1 MAVRADQLAAQ
12 LSRSLERVYLVAGAE
27 ELLVQEC
34 RDLII
39 EVARKQGFS
48 ERDVFQVEGR
58 FDWHSVTADS
68 ATLSLFSAQ
77 KIVDI
82 RLPSGKPGKEG
93 AKVLGE
99 MANSTDPDTLLLV
112 SCGQWSNAT
121 KKTKWAGTLAKQG
134 LLVEIWPVK
143 PQELPGWIRKRM
155 LKAGL
160 EPDPDAV
167 ALLADLVEGN
177 LLAAQQEIDKL
188 LLLDQGSRVTAQLIH
203 QAVANSARFDS
214 FRLVEC
220 SLLGC
225 LDECLRVVSGLHRMN
240 TPIQPV
246 VGALYRELSLTATVR
261 SAIRSG
267 ENEAAVFGKFHIWSA
282 RQGPMKAAIRRL
294 SESNLDDT
302 FRSLALIDRQ
312 SKGRAVGDPWQTLDR
327 LLWHLCEP
335 GAVPLQ
341 GMVE

>member
-1 MAVRADQLAAQ
+1 MAVRAGQLPAQLARA
-12 LSRSLERVYLVAGAE
+12 LERVYLVAGGE

-39 EVARKQGFS
+39 EAARKQGFA
-48 ERDVFQVEGR
+48 ERDVYQVEGR
-58 FDWHSVTADS
+58 FDWNSIAADS
-68 ATLSLFSAQ
+68 AAPSLFSTR

-99 MANSTDPDTLLLV
+99 MASSADPDILLLV
-112 SCGQWSNAT
+112 SCGQWSKAT
-121 KKTKWAGTLAKQG
+121 KKTKWAGTLAKHG
-134 LLVEIWPVK
+134 VLVEIWPVK
-143 PQELPGWIRKRM
+143 PQELPGWIRQRM
-155 LKAGL
+155 LQAGL
-160 EPDPDAV
+160 EPDADAV

-188 LLLDQGSRVTAQLIH
+188 LLLDQGRRVSAQLIH
-203 QAVANSARFDS
+203 RSVANSARFDS

-220 SLLGC
+220 GLLGR

-240 TPIQPV
+240 TPIQLV
-246 VGALYRELSLTATVR
+246 VGALYRELSLAAAVR
-261 SAIRSG
+261 AVIRSG
-267 ENEAAVFGKFHIWSA
+267 ESEAAVFGKYHIWSS

-312 SKGRAVGDPWQTLDR
+312 SKGRASGDPWQTLDR
-327 LLWHLCEP
+327 LLWNLCEP
-335 GAVPLQ
+335 GAAPLQ
-341 GMVE
+341 GMME